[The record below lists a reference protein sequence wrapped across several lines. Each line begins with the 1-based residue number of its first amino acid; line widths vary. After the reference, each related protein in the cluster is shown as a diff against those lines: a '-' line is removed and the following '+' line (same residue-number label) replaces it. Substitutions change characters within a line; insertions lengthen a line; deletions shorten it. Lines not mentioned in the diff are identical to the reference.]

1 MRRAPSIGGRI
12 GQSGIAESLIVGM
25 QAINRVAVLF
35 ALVAL
40 AAPMQIHAQPTSAG
54 SAQAYPVKP
63 IRLILPFPPSGGTDT
78 LGRGIAQVLS
88 AQIGQQVVADNR
100 PGAGGNLGLELAS
113 RAPPDGYT
121 MVLSSP
127 LIAIS
132 PMIYAKLNYDPEK
145 DLAPVTWIA
154 FTRKVIVVHPSVPVR
169 SMKELIELARRNPG
183 KLNFGSGGV
192 GTSVHLTV
200 ELIKSLTAVN
210 MVHVPYKGTILALGA
225 LVAGEIDMVVASMT
239 PVVALAQGGR
249 LRPLAILSETR
260 GTAMAELP
268 TAAEA
273 GFPQV
278 TDDTWYGMFVPAG
291 TPRPLVDRLNL
302 ELRKTL
308 VSPEFVKRLDSVGVE
323 TKTSTP
329 EELGHFVKSE
339 SARFG
344 KVIRS
349 AGIKPI

>member
-1 MRRAPSIGGRI
+1 
-12 GQSGIAESLIVGM
+12 
-25 QAINRVAVLF
+25 
-35 ALVAL
+35 
-40 AAPMQIHAQPTSAG
+40 MQIHAQPTSTG

-78 LGRGIAQVLS
+78 LGRGIAQTLS

-154 FTRKVIVVHPSVPVR
+154 FTRKVLVVHPSVPVKT
-169 SMKELIELARRNPG
+169 MKELVELARRNSG

-200 ELIKSLTAVN
+200 ELLKSLTGVN
-210 MVHVPYKGTILALGA
+210 IVHVPYKGTILALGA
-225 LVAGEIDMVVASMT
+225 LVAGEIDMVVGSMSLSWRSRR
-239 PVVALAQGGR
+239 PGGCVR
-249 LRPLAILSETR
+249 SRSSRKPAELRWRSCRPPRKRVFLRSPTTR
-260 GTAMAELP
+260 GMACS
-268 TAAEA
+268 
-273 GFPQV
+273 
-278 TDDTWYGMFVPAG
+278 
-291 TPRPLVDRLNL
+291 
-302 ELRKTL
+302 
-308 VSPEFVKRLDSVGVE
+308 SPGARRA
-323 TKTSTP
+323 TS
-329 EELGHFVKSE
+329 SI
-339 SARFG
+339 A
-344 KVIRS
+344 
-349 AGIKPI
+349 

>member
-1 MRRAPSIGGRI
+1 MIDSLRASNL
-12 GQSGIAESLIVGM
+12 SSASL
-25 QAINRVAVLF
+25 AF
-35 ALVAL
+35 ALL
-40 AAPMQIHAQPTSAG
+40 AMTAGIHAQPAPTG
-54 SAQAYPVKP
+54 SAQAFPAKP

-78 LGRGIAQVLS
+78 LGRGIAQTLS

-100 PGAGGNLGLELAS
+100 PGAGGNIGLELTAK
-113 RAPPDGYT
+113 AQPDGYT

-145 DLAPVTWIA
+145 DLAPVTKVA
-154 FTRKVIVVHPSVPVR
+154 FTRKVLVVHPSVPAKT
-169 SMKELIELARRNPG
+169 MKDLIELARRNPG

-192 GTSVHLTV
+192 GTAVHLTA
-200 ELIKSLTAVN
+200 ELLKSLTGVN
-210 MVHVPYKGTILALGA
+210 IVHVPYKGTILALGA
-225 LVAGEIDMVVASMT
+225 LVSGEVDMVVGSMT
-239 PVVALAQGGR
+239 GIVSLAQAGR
-249 LRPLAILSETR
+249 VRPLAVLSETR
-260 GTAMAELP
+260 ATAMADLP

-273 GFPQV
+273 GFPQI

-291 TPRPLVDRLNL
+291 TPRDIVERLNA

-308 VSPEFVKRLDSVGVE
+308 ASPELVKRLDSVGVE
-323 TKTSTP
+323 TGTSTP
-329 EELGHFVKSE
+329 EELGRFVGNE
-339 SARFG
+339 SVRFG

>member
-1 MRRAPSIGGRI
+1 MSRSAAMAALLM
-12 GQSGIAESLIVGM
+12 IALP
-25 QAINRVAVLF
+25 
-35 ALVAL
+35 L
-40 AAPMQIHAQPTSAG
+40 AIHAQPTSVGA
-54 SAQAYPVKP
+54 AQQYPAKP

-78 LGRGIAQVLS
+78 LGRGIAQTLS

-100 PGAGGNLGLELAS
+100 AGAGGNLGLELAS
-113 RAPPDGYT
+113 RATPDGYT
-121 MVLSSP
+121 IVLSSP

-145 DLAPVTWIA
+145 DLAPVTWIG
-154 FTRKVIVVHPSVPVR
+154 FTRKVLVVHPSVPAR
-169 SMKELIELARRNPG
+169 TMKELVELARRNPG

-192 GTSVHLTV
+192 GTSVHLTA
-200 ELIKSLTAVN
+200 ELLKSLTGVN
-210 MVHVPYKGTILALGA
+210 IVHVPYKGTILALGA
-225 LVAGEIDMVVASMT
+225 LVAGEIDMVIGSMSA
-239 PVVALAQGGR
+239 VVPLAQAGR
-249 LRPLAILSETR
+249 LRSLAILSETR
-260 GTAMAELP
+260 GTAMADLP

-291 TPRPLVDRLNL
+291 TPREIVDRLNL

-308 VSPEFVKRLDSVGVE
+308 TTPDLVKRLDSVGVE
-323 TKTSTP
+323 TRTSTP
-329 EELGHFVKSE
+329 EEFARFVKSE